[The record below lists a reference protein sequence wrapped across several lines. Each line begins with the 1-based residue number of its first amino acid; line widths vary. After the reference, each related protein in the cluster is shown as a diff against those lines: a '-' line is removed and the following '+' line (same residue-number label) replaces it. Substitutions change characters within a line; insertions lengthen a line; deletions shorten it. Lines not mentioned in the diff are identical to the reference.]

1 MQSLV
6 RIHNKLKMKYENKQ
20 CSKPQVGIF
29 ATDSDS
35 VPDLQQIYNQFLV
48 DHRFKIGC
56 NSVNDNFGQQPI
68 YNRIYIE
75 SQVDPQVEIR
85 LQIGCH
91 FFIWNNQIK
100 TVFLIQ
106 ILGTYQGF
114 RRRSITD
121 SSGYDVIIL
130 TFMCFISHLHDHKS
144 CLSRKSVMNSYK
156 WTRWVFTWQ
165 HNLWCHKNQLQIV
178 LPYLLLPL
186 FRHKVT
192 IYVTVLRWT

>member
-1 MQSLV
+1 MSNISMQSLV

-75 SQVDPQVEIR
+75 SQVDSQVEIR

-100 TVFLIQ
+100 TVFLNSNSRDIS
-106 ILGTYQGF
+106 GF
-114 RRRSITD
+114 SSTVYNCLVRIWCDNFDLYVFYITP
-121 SSGYDVIIL
+121 S
-130 TFMCFISHLHDHKS
+130 
-144 CLSRKSVMNSYK
+144 
-156 WTRWVFTWQ
+156 W
-165 HNLWCHKNQLQIV
+165 
-178 LPYLLLPL
+178 P
-186 FRHKVT
+186 
-192 IYVTVLRWT
+192 